1 MLSAPP
7 PPKTPPPDS
16 EPDPYEYGGLLMLG
30 CEPTPDEF
38 RAAARLRT
46 ARQKH
51 KARQLVEGGDGK
63 RPDVG
68 LNPVLMGTLDLTDIH
83 ALINRRDG
91 GVKGKPVTF
100 ASAGVKM
107 PGQPIHTSPENPAS
121 RPPTRFPTRS
131 SIPIDGGPLPQRGSE
146 PWSPK
151 KNFASK
157 FETSLVPES
166 RRTHLR
172 GAARLST
179 ERPPA
184 LTVRPMTSES
194 QREALRVKYGMVSRA
209 PSGAQESGRR
219 DGSRP
224 CTAVSASQYTCEWWK
239 EGILKDWLAIES
251 RGGVGPGFKEGA
263 GRWVPPPPRGMTS
276 AVSDTPKATMDSTR
290 GSLQAADNSR
300 QAEGGAVEQKRGAP
314 ETGAPAPRPASSS
327 RNSAAA
333 SRIATNISEVSS
345 RRKPSSAGQTENQV
359 MRQRPST
366 AATSRPPLQQYGVE
380 KVERKGALSGEEWS
394 RSRQPQP
401 RGWQNPQIT

>member
-1 MLSAPP
+1 
-7 PPKTPPPDS
+7 
-16 EPDPYEYGGLLMLG
+16 MLG

-51 KARQLVEGGDGK
+51 QTRQLIEGGDGK

-107 PGQPIHTSPENPAS
+107 PGQPIDTSPANPAS

-151 KNFASK
+151 KNFSSK

-194 QREALRVKYGMVSRA
+194 QREALRAKYGIVSRA
-209 PSGAQESGRR
+209 PSGAQESGRQ

-224 CTAVSASQYTCEWWK
+224 GTAVPTSQYAGEWWK
-239 EGILKDWLAIES
+239 EGVLRDWLAIES
-251 RGGVGPGFKEGA
+251 RGGVGPGLKEGA
-263 GRWVPPPPRGMTS
+263 GRWVPPPPRGMTG
-276 AVSDTPKATMDSTR
+276 AVSGTPKLTMDSTR
-290 GSLQAADNSR
+290 DSLRAADHGGESKR
-300 QAEGGAVEQKRGAP
+300 AEGGAGEEKRGDP
-314 ETGAPAPRPASSS
+314 ERGAQASRPASSS
-327 RNSAAA
+327 RHSAAT
-333 SRIATNISEVSS
+333 SKIVTTTSKVSS
-345 RRKPSSAGQTENQV
+345 QNKPTSAGQSENQV

-366 AATSRPPLQQYGVE
+366 AATSRPSLQQRDVE
-380 KVERKGALSGEEWS
+380 KVERKGVLSGEEWS
-394 RSRQPQP
+394 RSRQLQP
-401 RGWQNPQIT
+401 RGWHHP